1 MLKNYLKITFRS
13 MMKNKLFVFI
23 NTLGLGIALAC
34 CIVAYLNWNFNAKFD
49 TNHQNADSI
58 YRLSFIRTINGNSI
72 KNGSSPM
79 PLGESIRESISQV
92 EKVARVNTVGGNFKI
107 GDELFRAGIAGV
119 DPDFFSLFTF
129 EFIEGSASE
138 INDKSK
144 ILINTDLVEKY
155 FPDTD
160 PVGKIITY
168 INGDELVDF
177 IVGGVFEKQPFN
189 SSFYMT
195 AYVHFDNVLDIGDWE
210 ESNWSLFSTTFVKV
224 NNPGEVSYIEKQLQ
238 QYVEIQ
244 NRAKEDYKVASY
256 YLDPFAGMAVRDEAG
271 NVWNSWF
278 SDSLPLAAA
287 IAPGIMAILILLI
300 ACFNFTN
307 TSIAIANRRIK
318 EIGIRKVMGSRRNQ
332 LIAQFL
338 GENILLTL
346 FALIV
351 GLLIAEIL
359 VPAYSQMWPFLEISL
374 DYQENAGLIGFL
386 ILLLLFTGVVAGS
399 YPAFYV
405 SGFQPSSILRGT
417 LKFGGTN
424 NFTRVLLTLQ
434 YSISLIAIISGFIFT
449 QNATYQQEY
458 DIGFDTEK
466 VVFAYV
472 ENEDGFNAMKNKLSA
487 SPLINT
493 IAGSS
498 HSVTYSWYTD
508 PLKFESIEM
517 DVRLMDIG
525 DNYLDAIS
533 ATIIEGRDFIKDSQS
548 DVESS
553 VIISEEL
560 ARQLG
565 WEKSIGK
572 QFLLRDTLQLYVV
585 GVVKDIY
592 LDGALWEPIEPL
604 VMRYIKPDRY
614 RYISVQADVANINQ
628 VHELMEDKW
637 KVVFPNK
644 LSGVEY
650 MEDGKANQ
658 ALVNKNIKSIF
669 IFLGLVATLLSAI
682 GLFSLV
688 SLNIIKRMK
697 EIGVRKVLGASLPH
711 IVNIINK
718 EFLIILLIAS
728 VLGSIAGFYMADMLM
743 DSIWTYYLP
752 IGALPFVLSVLIMFI
767 VSMVTVGGK
776 VIKAAVQN
784 PAYTLRDE

>member
-23 NTLGLGIALAC
+23 NTFGLGIALAC
-34 CIVAYLNWNFNAKFD
+34 CIVAYLNWDFNAKFD
-49 TNHQNADSI
+49 TQHENSESV
-58 YRLSFIRTINGNSI
+58 YRLNFMRVINGRAI
-72 KNGSSPM
+72 KNGSSPI

-92 EKVARVNTVGGNFKI
+92 DKVARVNPTGGNFKI
-107 GDELFRAGIAGV
+107 GDDLFRAGVAGV
-119 DPDFFSLFTF
+119 DPEFFDLFTIN
-129 EFIEGSASE
+129 FISGSKSE

-144 ILINTDLVEKY
+144 ILINTDLVEKH
-155 FPDTD
+155 FPDED

-168 INGDELVDF
+168 INGEEKIDF

-189 SSFYMT
+189 SSFYMS
-195 AYVHFDNVLDIGDWE
+195 AYVHYDNVLDINDWDE
-210 ESNWSLFSTTFVKV
+210 NNWALFNTTFVSV
-224 NNPGEVSYIEKQLQ
+224 SNPGEISEIEKQLQ

-244 NRAKEDYKVASY
+244 NKAKEDYKVASY
-256 YLDPFAGMAVRDEAG
+256 YLDPFTGMAVRDESE

-278 SDSLPLAAA
+278 QGSLPVAAA
-287 IAPGIMAILILLI
+287 IAPGIMAVLILLI

-338 GENILLTL
+338 GENILLAF

-374 DYQENAGLIGFL
+374 DYKENAGLIGFL

-424 NFTRVLLTLQ
+424 NFTRILLTLQ
-434 YSISLIAIISGFIFT
+434 YSISLIAIISGFIFS
-449 QNATYQQEY
+449 QNATYQEEY
-458 DIGFDTEK
+458 DLGFDTEK

-472 ENEDGFNAMKNKLSA
+472 ENEDGFNAMKNELSA

-498 HSVTYSWYTD
+498 NSATYSWYTD
-508 PLKFESIEM
+508 PIKFESTEM
-517 DVRLMDIG
+517 DVSLMDIG
-525 DNYLDAIS
+525 DDYLNAIS

-548 DVESS
+548 DVETS
-553 VIISEEL
+553 VIVNEEL
-560 ARQLG
+560 VKLLG
-565 WEKSIGK
+565 WEKPVGQQI
-572 QFLLRDTLQLYVV
+572 LLRDTLQLYVV

-592 LDGALWEPIEPL
+592 LDGALWEPIDPL
-604 VMRYIKPDRY
+604 VMRYIKPDKY
-614 RYISVQADVANINQ
+614 RYISVQADVENISH

-650 MEDGKANQ
+650 MDDEKASQ
-658 ALVNKNIKSIF
+658 RLVNKNIKTMF
-669 IFLGLVATLLSAI
+669 IFLGLVATILSAI

-697 EIGVRKVLGASLPH
+697 EIGVRKVLGASLSH

-718 EFLIILLIAS
+718 EFLIILLFAS
-728 VLGSIAGFYMADMLM
+728 VLGSVAGYYMADMLM
-743 DSIWTYYLP
+743 GSIWTYYLP
-752 IGALPFVLSVLIMFI
+752 IGAMPFILSVLIMFI

-776 VIKAAVQN
+776 VIKAAAQN